1 MISMGKT
8 KCMAWRGGSKENDTY
23 VTNMPLPSV
32 PEQALTPREAY
43 FSETEEIEWGKAA
56 GRIAAQPIAPYPP
69 GIPIVYAGERI
80 SAEAWEYIESFRRD
94 GRHIHGG
101 VNGKFDTVKV
111 IAGKIN
117 ILKS

>member
-1 MISMGKT
+1 MISMEKVKGIG
-8 KCMAWRGGSKENDTY
+8 RHGDSKKNDTY
-23 VTNMPLPSV
+23 VTNMPLPPV

-69 GIPIVYAGERI
+69 GIPIVCAGERI

-101 VNGKFDTVKV
+101 VNGKLDMVKV
-111 IAGKIN
+111 IADKVN
-117 ILKS
+117 I